1 MEGCDLGEVPL
12 GWLRSKWR
20 QNSGDSSPVCPGVQP
35 PFLSREQKTNFFRFC
50 PSLDVFEMRFL
61 LLCVAGLALACAA
74 AAPPSASLATLTKKP
89 LPNIVYIMTDDQG
102 IYT

>member
-1 MEGCDLGEVPL
+1 MVIPRVP
-12 GWLRSKWR
+12 GRATTI
-20 QNSGDSSPVCPGVQP
+20 
-35 PFLSREQKTNFFRFC
+35 FSREQKPISSDFAR
-50 PSLDVFEMRFL
+50 PKVFEMRFL

>member
-20 QNSGDSSPVCPGVQP
+20 QNSGDSSPVCPGVQQHYL
-35 PFLSREQKTNFFRFC
+35 FLSREQKTNFARLD
-50 PSLDVFEMRFL
+50 PSVEMRFL

>member
-1 MEGCDLGEVPL
+1 
-12 GWLRSKWR
+12 
-20 QNSGDSSPVCPGVQP
+20 
-35 PFLSREQKTNFFRFC
+35 
-50 PSLDVFEMRFL
+50 MRFL

-102 IYT
+102 IYIETMARTASDTGRRGEREWNCALWPSL

>member
-1 MEGCDLGEVPL
+1 MVIPRPCARACNNTYLF
-12 GWLRSKWR
+12 S
-20 QNSGDSSPVCPGVQP
+20 
-35 PFLSREQKTNFFRFC
+35 SREQKTNFARLD
-50 PSLDVFEMRFL
+50 PSVEMRFL